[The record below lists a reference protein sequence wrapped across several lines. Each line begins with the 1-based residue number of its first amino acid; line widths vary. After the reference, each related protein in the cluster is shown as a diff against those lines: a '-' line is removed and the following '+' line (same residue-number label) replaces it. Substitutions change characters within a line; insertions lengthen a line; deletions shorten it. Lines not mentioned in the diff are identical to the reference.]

1 MNKLRNELLLMKIQ
15 LNSYYG
21 LNKNLIQFQ
30 NEYSDKKK
38 KFYKVQNRVLKVK
51 RIYG

>member
-1 MNKLRNELLLMKIQ
+1 MNKLRNELILMKIQ

-21 LNKNLIQFQ
+21 ANNFIQFQ
-30 NEYSDKKK
+30 NEFSDKKRM
-38 KFYKVQNRVLKVK
+38 FYKVQNRVLKVK